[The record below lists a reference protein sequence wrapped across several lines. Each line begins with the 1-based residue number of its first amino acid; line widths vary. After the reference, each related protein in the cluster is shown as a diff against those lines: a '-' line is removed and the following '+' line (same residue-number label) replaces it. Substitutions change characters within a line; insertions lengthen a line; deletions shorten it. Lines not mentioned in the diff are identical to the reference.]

1 MFPSFPPDVSTW
13 DRTQTKHWLHLKGF
27 STEIQNKFYDETI
40 DGAALLRLLESDI
53 NTLLAGTCILFCDR
67 MKLRAYI
74 SELQSN
80 PHGYPLPALHP
91 SAHSIHTLP
100 STNHD
105 HIQTSSPSPLHPSS
119 MFDKFDS
126 PPYEYRNALG
136 NASSSNS
143 TFDAISHIPSEIST
157 ENTAG
162 QAQPISVNTMPLPKH
177 PLWTPMQPC
186 IVSASNKPILPLK
199 ECVDPMVIT
208 TNIKKEEET
217 LHVTNEEDEEED
229 HQSSLEPIVND
240 IQMKH
245 NEEDPYIPTRKRRKK
260 RRVIDDSSD
269 DDDEDTDANTHTT
282 IKAEKTYKTSLF
294 RKRKRMHQTQDVSR
308 PLKRIKL
315 GANVMTDGYERDT
328 DEDHVMTSQQKHSGR
343 YAIRSTNN
351 SLQHQRA
358 KQQILKQ
365 KHRDKKHRI
374 KREIKTERRTSKH
387 VQPTLKVSN
396 IVDKRADIKQVGE
409 ELSKKEPYRYS
420 NHAKHDQS
428 NVGKRWTPNEL
439 EIIWNLHYEKH
450 WTNLQ
455 IAEKFKRTECGIM
468 VQIDKIYKDKR
479 SHNDL
484 VNKKYL
490 YQKKVDAIVK
500 GEKKW
505 SEKEHKWKSVKEE
518 LSKKE
523 PYRYSNHAKHD
534 QSNVGKRWTP
544 NELEIIWNLHYEKH
558 WTNLQIAEKFKRTE
572 CGIMVQI
579 DKIYK
584 DKRSHNDL
592 VNKKYLYQKKV
603 DAIVKGEKKWSE
615 KEHKWK
621 SVKEEMSEEDS
632 SDDDDDEP
640 IGLRMA
646 RVKQEQEETTNNA
659 IGDAWDT
666 PRYVDGE
673 LTVNGHTI
681 MKQKGG
687 NRSSAFLKNTV
698 CKGKH
703 CWKFKFNDASGTAP
717 FCVGLW
723 NEMHRV
729 RQVDLADYLGKYG
742 DRAYVFDAFVAS
754 TNVFGE
760 DDEWNE
766 EDEYGVK
773 VQNGDIVSMEVDF
786 TALTLRFAV
795 NQIDLGVAHYIQQ
808 GTYRAAVS
816 IYHEQTTIELTGYI
830 A

>member
-27 STEIQNKFYDETI
+27 STEIQNKFYNETI

-80 PHGYPLPALHP
+80 PHDYPLPALHP
-91 SAHSIHTLP
+91 STHSIHTLP

-162 QAQPISVNTMPLPKH
+162 QAQPISVNAVPLPKH

-294 RKRKRMHQTQDVSR
+294 RKRKRMHKTQDVTR

-479 SHNDL
+479 SH
-484 VNKKYL
+484 
-490 YQKKVDAIVK
+490 I
-500 GEKKW
+500 
-505 SEKEHKWKSVKEE
+505 
-518 LSKKE
+518 
-523 PYRYSNHAKHD
+523 
-534 QSNVGKRWTP
+534 
-544 NELEIIWNLHYEKH
+544 
-558 WTNLQIAEKFKRTE
+558 
-572 CGIMVQI
+572 
-579 DKIYK
+579 
-584 DKRSHNDL
+584 DL

-673 LTVNGHTI
+673 LTVNGHKI

-742 DRAYVFDAFVAS
+742 DRAYVFDAFMAS

-766 EDEYGVK
+766 EEEYGVK

-830 A
+830 AYQNDNAYDDDDAPMFEDIDNTHENNEHDDDGDQLSDASEKLKYEDLMLD